1 MIKTSII
8 FGIVAV
14 ISIVLFTVPRS
25 SLRVDGYSPLPAM
38 GVPPA
43 RGVSPVGGVIS
54 LRKRE
59 ERRRNPAPHIPLI
72 NLRHESYTSSGRSST
87 PPRRRVP
94 GLERVPCPGNGN
106 CLFASIGTSVGE
118 DAGRVR
124 KRIVTELWS
133 NRREYEPFFTSAIKN
148 KANARDRHD
157 LMDKTYPKYIER
169 MLKPGQWGG
178 EMELKAASSVY
189 GRKVEVLDHSF
200 YLISEYAAGADSR
213 VVGVEPIRVL
223 YNGSSHYDGV
233 KNINIS

>member
-1 MIKTSII
+1 MIKTTII

-25 SLRVDGYSPLPAM
+25 SPRIDGYSPLPAKR
-38 GVPPA
+38 VSPV
-43 RGVSPVGGVIS
+43 RGVAPVGGVLS

-72 NLRHESYTSSGRSST
+72 NLRHESYTPSSRRL
-87 PPRRRVP
+87 RRRVP

-118 DAGRVR
+118 DAGLVR
-124 KRIVTELWS
+124 KRVATELWS

-169 MLKPGQWGG
+169 MLESGQWGG

-200 YLISEYAAGADSR
+200 HLISEYEPSSGSGGR
-213 VVGVEPIRVL
+213 GEPIRVL